1 MSSAAT
7 TDSATSENQTR
18 ADADS
23 DGGDGRETGVF
34 PMSADPAYPDA
45 IPAVV
50 SDTER
55 AEPVERAPGRV
66 SAAATVAVAVAGVAV
81 LGSHPIAILLGV
93 FGSVLT
99 LGAFVARSRRILFGA
114 TALFVAMGVVGG
126 LSTGLRVGVA
136 GVLTGVLVL
145 DLGTYALSIG
155 EAMGRTASTRRVE
168 LVNAATSV
176 ALAGVA
182 GIATLVLA
190 SVPVPTLSVEA
201 LLALLFGSTLLFA
214 ATRP

>member
-45 IPAVV
+45 IPAIV

>member
-7 TDSATSENQTR
+7 TDSATSENRTT

-23 DGGDGRETGVF
+23 EGGDGRETGVF
-34 PMSADPAYPDA
+34 PMTADPAYPDA

-99 LGAFVARSRRILFGA
+99 LGALVARSRRILFGA

-182 GIATLVLA
+182 GVATLVLA
-190 SVPVPTLSVEA
+190 SVPIPTLSVEA

>member
-1 MSSAAT
+1 MSSAAK
-7 TDSATSENQTR
+7 TDSATSENRTT

-34 PMSADPAYPDA
+34 PMTADPAYPDA

-66 SAAATVAVAVAGVAV
+66 SAAATVTVAVGGVAV

-182 GIATLVLA
+182 GMATLVLA
-190 SVPVPTLSVEA
+190 SVPIPTLSVEA